1 MKKLFS
7 TGYSSSAFNLA
18 MFILR
23 VGGGV
28 LILHH
33 GYDKLVHFNQYS
45 QHFIHFLGMSA
56 EVSLSLVIFAEFFCA
71 IFLILG
77 LFTRLAAIPLVIDVS
92 VAVAKGHDMD
102 IFGKGE
108 LPALFVVI
116 FIAILIL
123 GPGRISIDG
132 MINK

>member
-1 MKKLFS
+1 
-7 TGYSSSAFNLA
+7 
-18 MFILR
+18 
-23 VGGGV
+23 
-28 LILHH
+28 
-33 GYDKLVHFNQYS
+33 
-45 QHFIHFLGMSA
+45 
-56 EVSLSLVIFAEFFCA
+56 
-71 IFLILG
+71 
-77 LFTRLAAIPLVIDVS
+77 LFTRLAAIPLAIDVS

-123 GPGRISIDG
+123 GPGKISIDG